1 MTDLKVIPEF
11 DVIASTAMITITY
24 WTETYELCDFKR
36 HAPLTVHLLL
46 LPALHMVKL
55 ELRCLLSETRRHIEV
70 SLFTNLFDYK
80 YFASLFKVS
89 LAWAHQS
96 PWMAGLRWLDSPTSG
111 FCSRL
116 QVNPALLCLS
126 KHKQT
131 HLIFPSYTNITSGGI
146 FHDHRGK
153 SSHYPVK
160 SVKTYLSCQP

>member
-1 MTDLKVIPEF
+1 MTDLKVIPES

-70 SLFTNLFDYK
+70 SL
-80 YFASLFKVS
+80 
-89 LAWAHQS
+89 AWAHQS
-96 PWMAGLRWLDSPTSG
+96 HWMAGLRWLDSPISG

-116 QVNPALLCLS
+116 QVNLALLCLS